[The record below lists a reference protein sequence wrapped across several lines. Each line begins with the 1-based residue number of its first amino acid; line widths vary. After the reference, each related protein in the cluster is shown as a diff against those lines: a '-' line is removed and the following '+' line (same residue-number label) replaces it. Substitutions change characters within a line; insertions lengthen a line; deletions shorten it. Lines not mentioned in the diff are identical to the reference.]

1 MGASNHGTAGG
12 GTRRESAGAD
22 PPAAGWGAMVVHGKS
37 PLKGGSRLQ
46 ANLPPGTG
54 QQPRFGPSPGQLARL
69 VDYAPAQTFYGRAQG
84 TMDNVHV
91 SHFELRAPGASCAPH
106 PALTLDPSRFSPA
119 PRSPRTNLPH
129 VRYNP
134 CSGEQQQR
142 LQQEALRRSGYGR
155 ILASSGSLHHA
166 SS

>member
-1 MGASNHGTAGG
+1 MRFIPAAGGASNHAEPPGVAPAGKVRER
-12 GTRRESAGAD
+12 TRLLV
-22 PPAAGWGAMVVHGKS
+22 GAMVVHGKS

-46 ANLPPGTG
+46 ANLSPGTG

-69 VDYAPAQTFYGRAQG
+69 VDYAPSQTFYGRAQG

-91 SHFELRAPGASCAPH
+91 SHFELRAPGASSAPH

-142 LQQEALRRSGYGR
+142 QQQEALRRSG
-155 ILASSGSLHHA
+155 
-166 SS
+166 